1 MIDSYTQLLILGR
14 ARAVQ
19 GLIESWLDWIWIRVD
34 LLLELITIQYL
45 EHLQKFFQNLLS
57 KISFGESFE

>member
-19 GLIESWLDWIWIRVD
+19 GLIESWLDWIWIRKD

-45 EHLQKFFQNLLS
+45 EHLQEFFQNLLS
-57 KISFGESFE
+57 KISFGESFK